1 MNVLAASLLVLL
13 IPEQRAP
20 SKEFV
25 WGLRKAT
32 PSTPP
37 GQAPCPPA
45 PLGGGG
51 EEGKVVRVHVH
62 VARVLAMRLQ
72 QRREEQ
78 EGARR
83 HEAKLGALSPANSAG
98 LNHKSSV

>member
-1 MNVLAASLLVLL
+1 MSGCAASLHVLL
-13 IPEQRAP
+13 IPERAP

-32 PSTPP
+32 PSPPP

-51 EEGKVVRVHVH
+51 EWGKVVRVHVH
-62 VARVLAMRLQ
+62 VARQGHGHHA
-72 QRREEQ
+72 
-78 EGARR
+78 
-83 HEAKLGALSPANSAG
+83 
-98 LNHKSSV
+98 SSKKFVT